1 MRRPQKR
8 NLAQTWGWI
17 QSTILLL
24 TLPAFPFLLKYI
36 STPEN
41 DYSAVLDTDEGWRG
55 PLSLPRLNRAP
66 SKTDVN
72 TAVKILEAQV
82 FHGGSQIGEQLKKT
96 DHSAHRASLAMPHR
110 TEGALRQ
117 KPQAEAPL
125 LIESG
130 DDGSD

>member
-1 MRRPQKR
+1 MQKK

-17 QSTILLL
+17 QSTVLLL

-41 DYSAVLDTDEGWRG
+41 DYSVILDPDGSRG
-55 PLSLPRLNRAP
+55 PLSLPGLNRTP

-72 TAVKILEAQV
+72 AAVKILDAQAL
-82 FHGGSQIGEQLKKT
+82 HGGLLLGEQPRKT
-96 DHSAHRASLAMPHR
+96 DPNAHRASLVMPHR
-110 TEGALRQ
+110 TEGALGQ
-117 KPQAEAPL
+117 NPQAEAPL

>member
-17 QSTILLL
+17 QTTILLL
-24 TLPAFPFLLKYI
+24 TLPALPFLLKYI

-41 DYSAVLDTDEGWRG
+41 DYSAILETDSWRA
-55 PLSLPRLNRAP
+55 PLSLPSMNRAP

-72 TAVKILEAQV
+72 AAVKLLEAQALR
-82 FHGGSQIGEQLKKT
+82 GGSQIGEQLKKT
-96 DHSAHRASLAMPHR
+96 DPNALRSTLAMPHR
-110 TEGALRQ
+110 TEGALRH

-130 DDGSD
+130 DDGTD